1 MQLASQMQKDG
12 PELADCSRQ
21 SDFENSDL
29 KAANRYKFDCKP
41 CDAIDNQTNVYAN
54 CELGGSEDETKD
66 IQSIRFED
74 PNS

>member
-12 PELADCSRQ
+12 PELVDCSRQ

-41 CDAIDNQTNVYAN
+41 CDAIDNQKCRPTV
-54 CELGGSEDETKD
+54 S
-66 IQSIRFED
+66 
-74 PNS
+74 